1 VELGFSAMNNPTEL
15 PPDELA
21 RALEERGYD
30 ALFVGEHSHIP
41 CSRETPYPG
50 IGDGRLPEPY
60 RFMMDP
66 FVSLAAAAIA
76 TTRLKL
82 GLGVALPLERDIFN
96 LAKAAATLDRLSDGR
111 LLFGVGTGWNIE
123 ELRNVRP
130 DIPWKK
136 RFSAVRES
144 VGALRALWCDDESE
158 YHGDFFDFDPVWS
171 LPKPLQ
177 APHPP
182 IMAGYSG
189 KLGTQ
194 HTVEWADIWMP
205 MDAGLGNV
213 AKKIGIFREAV
224 RAAGRDPIP
233 ITMVAFG
240 EPDYDT
246 LATYAE
252 LGIDRVTVGIA
263 HDGWESGQTPME
275 LIDRYAEMIPRLRD

>member
-1 VELGFSAMNNPTEL
+1 MNNPTEL

-82 GLGVALPLERDIFN
+82 ERDIFN
-96 LAKAAATLDRLSDGR
+96 LAKAAATLERLSDGR